1 MSNHSFIKFSSIFI
15 LFASSVLVTA
25 CSKSADK
32 PVVTNTPDAAVA
44 TAAPQA
50 AVSTLKIRIG
60 FAAPLTGPQAH
71 LGKDMENGAQMAIA
85 ELNERLIP
93 IGGKTA
99 EFELVVEDDMAD
111 PRTATTLAQK
121 FVDEGVS
128 GVIGHL
134 NSGTTIPASKIYN
147 SNGIVQISPS
157 ATAIAYT
164 AQGYKNAFR
173 VMANDGQQGKGL
185 GNYAVQKIG
194 AKKIAI
200 IDDRTAYGQG
210 LADEFEK
217 AAVAAG
223 ATIVVREFTNDK
235 ASDFNAI
242 LTTIKGK
249 SPELLFFG
257 GMDKQGALMV
267 RQMHELALNVPF
279 MGGDGVRSEEFIKN
293 AAADAEG
300 VIGSLPGVAFEQM
313 PDGPAFKKKFEAKY
327 GAIQVYAPY
336 TYDAVKM
343 MAAAMEKA
351 DSNDSEKYQAVLA
364 GMRHS
369 GVTANIAFDGK
380 GDLQDGAVTL
390 YKVVNGQW
398 QTLETTGSTD
408 VANAP
413 APQPEAINDEQPAAP
428 VNLAHPSIEDEF
440 YRPSVRESGTE
451 TEIQPAKD

>member
-1 MSNHSFIKFSSIFI
+1 MLNHSFLKISSMLI
-15 LFASSVLVTA
+15 LLSASVLTTGCGKNTDKAPESNINNTSMKTA
-25 CSKSADK
+25 QQEKI
-32 PVVTNTPDAAVA
+32 AVIK
-44 TAAPQA
+44 
-50 AVSTLKIRIG
+50 KIKIG

-71 LGKDMENGAQMAIA
+71 LGKDMENGAQLAI
-85 ELNERLIP
+85 EEINRTLPSIDNTI
-93 IGGKTA
+93 T
-99 EFELVVEDDMAD
+99 EFELIVEDDMAD
-111 PRTATTLAQK
+111 PRTATTVAQK

-173 VMANDGQQGKGL
+173 VMANDSQQGKSL
-185 GNYAVQKIG
+185 GEYAVKNLGI
-194 AKKIAI
+194 KKIAI

-217 AAVAAG
+217 SAKAAG
-223 ATIVVREFTNDK
+223 ADIVVREFTNDK

-249 SPELLFFG
+249 SPQLLFFG

-267 RQMHELALNVPF
+267 RQMHELALNVQF

-293 AAADAEG
+293 AVADAEG

-313 PDGPAFKKKFEAKY
+313 PSGPAFKQKFEAKY

-343 MAAAMEKA
+343 MAAAMVKA
-351 DSNDSEKYQAVLA
+351 GSSDPAVYLPVLA
-364 GMRHS
+364 AMNHS
-369 GVTANIAFDGK
+369 GVTANISFDAK
-380 GDLQDGAVTL
+380 GDLQGGAVTL
-390 YKVVNGQW
+390 YKVVSGQW
-398 QTLETTGSTD
+398 KTLETIGGPAVGVINNTAAEAPSQNLTGDDFYHTSEA
-408 VANAP
+408 VNEEEP
-413 APQPEAINDEQPAAP
+413 KPVGVVGSPEVKP
-428 VNLAHPSIEDEF
+428 
-440 YRPSVRESGTE
+440 
-451 TEIQPAKD
+451 

>member
-1 MSNHSFIKFSSIFI
+1 MQNHSFIKYSAILTLLLSSLLI
-15 LFASSVLVTA
+15 TA
-25 CSKSADK
+25 CSKTDK
-32 PVVTNTPDAAVA
+32 SGAANSTGTDASIKVDIPVV
-44 TAAPQA
+44 
-50 AVSTLKIRIG
+50 KIG

-71 LGKDMENGAQMAIA
+71 LGKDMENAAQMAIDDVNTTGA
-85 ELNERLIP
+85 MIATLRV
-93 IGGKTA
+93 K
-99 EFELVVEDDMAD
+99 FELLVEDDMAD
-111 PRTATTLAQK
+111 PRTATTVAQK
-121 FVDEGVS
+121 FVDKGVS
-128 GVIGHL
+128 GIIGHL

-185 GNYAVQKIG
+185 GDYAVQNLG

-223 ATIVVREFTNDK
+223 AVIVVREFTNDK
-235 ASDFNAI
+235 AADFNAI
-242 LTTIKGK
+242 LTNIKGK

-267 RQMHELALNVPF
+267 RQMHELGLKIPF

-293 AAADAEG
+293 AGADAEG
-300 VIGSLPGVAFEQM
+300 VVGSLPGVSFEQM
-313 PDGPAFKKKFEAKY
+313 PEGNAFKQKFEAKY

-343 MAAAMEKA
+343 MVAAMQQA
-351 DSNDSEKYQAVLA
+351 GSSDPQKYLPILA
-364 GMRHS
+364 AMQHS
-369 GVTANIAFDGK
+369 GVTANIAFDAK
-380 GDLQDGAVTL
+380 GDLQSGAVTL

-398 QTLETTGSTD
+398 QTLQTVGAAEVKATEPVDPFYQPS
-408 VANAP
+408 AN
-413 APQPEAINDEQPAAP
+413 
-428 VNLAHPSIEDEF
+428 
-440 YRPSVRESGTE
+440 
-451 TEIQPAKD
+451 